1 MALLL
6 LGGCAGLPSGVERKP
21 SMAITNGTDTMLG
34 RLVTAASPPERGF
47 SGFRLLPMAQ
57 FSLHARIELAK
68 RAQRSIDVQYYLV
81 QNDETGRYLLR
92 TLRDAAERGVR
103 VRLLVD
109 DLYTAGADPLFAGL
123 AAHPNAEVRMF
134 NPFPAGRERLGTRW
148 ASSLLDFDR
157 VHRRMHN
164 KLFVVDNVMA
174 VMGGRNIAN
183 EYFLRD
189 GGSNFIDIDTLVA
202 GTVVPRLSSLFDM
215 YWNSPYVYPVESLVS
230 TGGATP
236 QQLRDRFEQLTG
248 GPDTLHPDP
257 LASTDLLGNNA
268 LAKDLDEGALSLVWA
283 RAEAYA
289 DAPAKALGPTEEA
302 RGLPADE
309 STDSVLYNVRR
320 YIRGAEHE
328 ILQTTPYLIPGRGGM
343 ESMRIVRQKGV
354 SYTIVTNSLA
364 ATDES
369 LVHIGYRRYRPEML
383 RLGVALYELSP
394 KRVEETKRFGIYG
407 SASGRLHG
415 KSAVIDRNIVFIGSM
430 NFDPRSM
437 LHNTEVGIFI
447 FSPQIAQQLTSL
459 IGFMRLDGAYQLQL
473 GPRGGIEWVSPASGD
488 GADTILHVEPETDF
502 WSRWKLELFA
512 PLVPESLL

>member
-1 MALLL
+1 MAENSNPRISGISDKPAGTGVRNAWPLWLVLGMALLL

-34 RLVTAASPPERGF
+34 RLVTAASPPERGL

-283 RAEAYA
+283 RAHGGGPRAAGRRVDRQRALQRAALHTRRGTRDPA
-289 DAPAKALGPTEEA
+289 DHALPHSRPRRHGVDAHRAAEGRELHHRDQFA
-302 RGLPADE
+302 RGHRRITGAHRLSALPA
-309 STDSVLYNVRR
+309 
-320 YIRGAEHE
+320 
-328 ILQTTPYLIPGRGGM
+328 
-343 ESMRIVRQKGV
+343 
-354 SYTIVTNSLA
+354 
-364 ATDES
+364 
-369 LVHIGYRRYRPEML
+369 
-383 RLGVALYELSP
+383 
-394 KRVEETKRFGIYG
+394 
-407 SASGRLHG
+407 
-415 KSAVIDRNIVFIGSM
+415 
-430 NFDPRSM
+430 
-437 LHNTEVGIFI
+437 
-447 FSPQIAQQLTSL
+447 
-459 IGFMRLDGAYQLQL
+459 
-473 GPRGGIEWVSPASGD
+473 
-488 GADTILHVEPETDF
+488 
-502 WSRWKLELFA
+502 
-512 PLVPESLL
+512 